1 MWWCRFVG
9 WVWQGSYCF
18 IAALMVLRGCFD
30 GFSWLRAGFGAWRA
44 TRQNRDKTAHDV
56 KKCAI
61 SCVMLL
67 NFLAY
72 MYFCGARA
80 CIFLKRPYLCIVFF
94 IVLDLRLTR
103 LGYSGIPFFL
113 SLRQDAPLCEG

>member
-1 MWWCRFVG
+1 MVVVG
-9 WVWQGSYCF
+9 SWGF
-18 IAALMVLRGCFD
+18 IAVLLFFHRRLEVVAQGEQW
-30 GFSWLRAGFGAWRA
+30 GKKRNKS
-44 TRQNRDKTAHDV
+44 AHDA

-61 SCVMLL
+61 SYVMLL

-113 SLRQDAPLCEG
+113 SLCQDAPVA

>member
-1 MWWCRFVG
+1 M
-9 WVWQGSYCF
+9 WQGSYCF
-18 IAALMVLRGCFD
+18 IAVLMVLCGSFD
-30 GFSWLRAGFGAWRA
+30 GFSWLRAGYGAWRVVGGKK
-44 TRQNRDKTAHDV
+44 RNKSAHDAQ
-56 KKCAI
+56 KCAI

-94 IVLDLRLTR
+94 IVLDLRLTKVGVQR
-103 LGYSGIPFFL
+103 YSFFYV
-113 SLRQDAPLCEG
+113 RT

>member
-1 MWWCRFVG
+1 MVVG
-9 WVWQGSYCF
+9 RSWCF
-18 IAALMVLRGCFD
+18 IVGLLVLWCWIVVFSSPCGGC
-30 GFSWLRAGFGAWRA
+30 GARRA

-61 SCVMLL
+61 SNVMLL

-72 MYFCGARA
+72 MHFYGARA

-113 SLRQDAPLCEG
+113 SLCQDAPLREA